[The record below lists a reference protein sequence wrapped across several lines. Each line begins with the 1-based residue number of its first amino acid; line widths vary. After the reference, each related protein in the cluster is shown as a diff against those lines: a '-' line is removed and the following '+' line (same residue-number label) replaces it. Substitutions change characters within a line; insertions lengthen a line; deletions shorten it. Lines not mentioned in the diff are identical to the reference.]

1 MAQPFSQVP
10 FPKGQRNLI
19 PYGRLIRKL
28 KDGKPFALLSQQTSP
43 LGEMLHEQVP
53 GAFKAVLSAEHGYFG
68 LAAPGEK
75 TANARHPR
83 WRIPVFSLYG
93 ETRKPTPKML
103 KGMERI
109 VVDMQDIGVRCYT
122 YLATL
127 KLTIEAATELGIE
140 VVVLDRPVPLGGVVD
155 GPMPD
160 QEHMSFVCPASVP
173 LCHGMTVGEEACL
186 LAADIPGSRLSV
198 VKMQGWSHT
207 MREPW
212 PEFLPPS
219 PGIKSW
225 DAAVLYPVTV
235 FTEAFPALNTDRSG
249 NLAFLVLGAEWMD
262 PQKLIRD
269 SAEAVRR
276 FGVSMREYRWGNI
289 AGVLLSVENPVRY
302 RPVAAGMT
310 LLASIR
316 RRWPKQLAEGERKD
330 WLAKLMG
337 GTSLDPADW
346 RSSLAEYARSRV
358 NLYPQCG

>member
-1 MAQPFSQVP
+1 MKQFS
-10 FPKGQRNLI
+10 I
-19 PYGRLIRKL
+19 SYGRLVRKL

-75 TANARHPR
+75 TSTARHPR

-93 ETRKPTPKML
+93 ETRKPTTGML
-103 KGMERI
+103 KGIERI

-127 KLTIEAATELGIE
+127 KLTMEAAAENGIE
-140 VVVLDRPVPLGGVVD
+140 VTVLDRPVPLGGVAD

-160 QEHMSFVCPASVP
+160 AAHMSFVCPASVP
-173 LCHGMTVGEEACL
+173 LCHGMTIGEEACH
-186 LAADIPGSRLSV
+186 LAAAVPGIRLSV
-198 VKMQGWSHT
+198 VKMQGWSHAI
-207 MREPW
+207 RGPW

-225 DAAVLYPVTV
+225 DSAVLYPVTV
-235 FTEAFPALNTDRSG
+235 FTEACPALDVDRGG
-249 NLAFLVLGAEWMD
+249 NLAFRVLGAEWMD

-269 SAEAVRR
+269 SSAAVRR
-276 FGVSMREYRWGNI
+276 FGVSMREYRWGTI
-289 AGVLLSVENPVRY
+289 AGVLLSVENAERY

-310 LLASIR
+310 LLEAIR
-316 RRWPKQLAEGERKD
+316 RRWPKRLAEGERKD

-337 GTSLDPADW
+337 GTQTSPEEW
-346 RSSLAEYARSRV
+346 TRPLAAYAKTRV
-358 NLYPQCG
+358 NLYPQRG